1 VTDWKARAEREAA
14 ALLTEVHVGF
24 GGYLSYQQVEAIAAA
39 AWLQGCNFGMHDALA
54 HVDATFEELR
64 ATL

>member
-14 ALLTEVHVGF
+14 AVLAEC
-24 GGYLSYQQVEAIAAA
+24 GGGAPSTRDHLVAMLAA

>member
-14 ALLTEVHVGF
+14 ALLDEC
-24 GGYLSYQQVEAIAAA
+24 GGGLPADRDQLIAVLAA
-39 AWLQGCNFGMHDALA
+39 AWLQGCNYGMHDALA

-64 ATL
+64 AAL